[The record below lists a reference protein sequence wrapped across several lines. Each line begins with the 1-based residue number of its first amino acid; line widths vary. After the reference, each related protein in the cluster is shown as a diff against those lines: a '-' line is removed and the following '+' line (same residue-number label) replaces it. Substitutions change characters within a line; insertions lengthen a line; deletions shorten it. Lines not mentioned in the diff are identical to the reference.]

1 MATAGAAEVVVGME
15 GWGVAVQLK
24 TLVTRER
31 GRGAEVFNIH
41 RIRAAAGNEEE
52 VRTGERWW
60 NTAAKSR
67 NQNRPDP
74 IPTLLSLGVQR
85 PRHNFSH

>member
-1 MATAGAAEVVVGME
+1 MATAGAAEVVLGME

-31 GRGAEVFNIH
+31 GRGSQVFNIH

-52 VRTGERWW
+52 V
-60 NTAAKSR
+60 
-67 NQNRPDP
+67 
-74 IPTLLSLGVQR
+74 
-85 PRHNFSH
+85 

>member
-15 GWGVAVQLK
+15 GWGVGVQLK

-31 GRGAEVFNIH
+31 GRGGKVFNIH

-52 VRTGERWW
+52 EV
-60 NTAAKSR
+60 
-67 NQNRPDP
+67 
-74 IPTLLSLGVQR
+74 
-85 PRHNFSH
+85 